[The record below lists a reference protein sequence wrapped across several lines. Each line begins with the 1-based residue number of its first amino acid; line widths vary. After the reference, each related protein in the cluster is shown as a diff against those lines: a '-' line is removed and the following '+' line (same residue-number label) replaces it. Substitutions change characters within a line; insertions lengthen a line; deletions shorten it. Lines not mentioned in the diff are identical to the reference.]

1 MYKILI
7 HKFRL
12 SNSLSLTI
20 IYIYIYNM
28 INFTYDNSNN
38 DTAQDTANLPL
49 SLMKLSNKEIHT
61 E

>member
-1 MYKILI
+1 MYRIVI

-12 SNSLSLTI
+12 PNSLSLTI

-38 DTAQDTANLPL
+38 GKIRRIYL
-49 SLMKLSNKEIHT
+49 SLMKLSDKEIHT